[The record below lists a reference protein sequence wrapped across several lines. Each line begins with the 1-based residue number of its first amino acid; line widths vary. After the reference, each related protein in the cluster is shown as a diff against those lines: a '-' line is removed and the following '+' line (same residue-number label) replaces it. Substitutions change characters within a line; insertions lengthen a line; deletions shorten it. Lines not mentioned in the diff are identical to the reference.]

1 MWQWRTGA
9 PEMWNKWDIG
19 KKTMAA
25 AYYLEKPLGC
35 NANRGDTSR
44 CHWFPWIRKH
54 NWELRNSRWPEFTRQ
69 SASLTLDALFWNI
82 SFSINIQA
90 STSSFIP
97 VGIVPSKLS
106 FRQAKLLALLWALL
120 FLCLPSENFSHCPLL
135 DTLWYKQL
143 FTQWPNLDLNRNT
156 SKKSPLISY
165 IHPLLKCKIP
175 FLWTPL

>member
-9 PEMWNKWDIG
+9 PEMGNKWDIG
-19 KKTMAA
+19 NKTMAA

-97 VGIVPSKLS
+97 VGIVP
-106 FRQAKLLALLWALL
+106 QNYLLGKPNYLQFSEHYFFSVFPVRIFHTAHCWIPCDTSDYLLNGQSL
-120 FLCLPSENFSHCPLL
+120 
-135 DTLWYKQL
+135 T
-143 FTQWPNLDLNRNT
+143 
-156 SKKSPLISY
+156 
-165 IHPLLKCKIP
+165 
-175 FLWTPL
+175 